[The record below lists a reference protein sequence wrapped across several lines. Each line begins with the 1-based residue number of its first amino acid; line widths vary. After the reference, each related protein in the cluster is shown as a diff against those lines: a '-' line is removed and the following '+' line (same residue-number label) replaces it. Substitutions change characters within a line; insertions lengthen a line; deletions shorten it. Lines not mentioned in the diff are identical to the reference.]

1 MKVAVAL
8 AKNILVLLGVTAAV
22 SAIDAGIRKKIYG
35 SGITTLIIVFLYQ
48 LLQEEKNI
56 VQSKNKTKRKI

>member
-1 MKVAVAL
+1 MKVAVPL

-48 LLQEEKNI
+48 PLQEEKNI

>member
-22 SAIDAGIRKKIYG
+22 SAIDAGIQKKIYG

-48 LLQEEKNI
+48 PLQEEKNI

>member
-1 MKVAVAL
+1 MKVAVPL

-22 SAIDAGIRKKIYG
+22 SAIDAGIQKKIYG
-35 SGITTLIIVFLYQ
+35 SGITTLIIVFIYQ
-48 LLQEEKNI
+48 PLQEEKNI

>member
-1 MKVAVAL
+1 MKVAVPL

-22 SAIDAGIRKKIYG
+22 SAIDAGIQKKIYG

-48 LLQEEKNI
+48 PLQEEKNI